1 MSPPL
6 RITFLITD
14 LEVGGAEKFMVELLC
29 RLNRQ
34 VFDPHVVVL
43 SGVPHRRH
51 LLDRLDRCQ
60 IPVSFLRVRNLFS
73 LPGGVAKLV
82 RHLRTFRPKILQSFL
97 FHANFLGRLAAKV
110 AGVPTVIC
118 GIRVAEREHPWHLWL
133 DRLTATW
140 VDRYVC
146 VSEAVAKFSAEV
158 GMLPES
164 KLTVIPNAVDVAAI
178 RCQNPADL
186 GKLFQPHWG
195 GSRQVSHETR
205 FGERVCAIE
214 HVGADVQPV
223 ASETGQF
230 YMVAVGRLERQKGFD
245 WLLMTLA
252 PLLRKIRDLRLVI
265 VGSGPQEERLLSI
278 IARER
283 IEENVRLMG
292 FRDDAQ
298 AIIRACD
305 LFLLS
310 SLWEGMP
317 NALLEAMAAGKPV
330 VCVEVEGVREVL
342 GPLCEDQLIRDRNQD
357 EFRRAILKHYRDR
370 KYGALL
376 GRRNQR
382 QVEERFNWS
391 RVVEQYESLW
401 LSYLD

>member
-1 MSPPL
+1 
-6 RITFLITD
+6 
-14 LEVGGAEKFMVELLC
+14 
-29 RLNRQ
+29 
-34 VFDPHVVVL
+34 
-43 SGVPHRRH
+43 
-51 LLDRLDRCQ
+51 
-60 IPVSFLRVRNLFS
+60 
-73 LPGGVAKLV
+73 
-82 RHLRTFRPKILQSFL
+82 
-97 FHANFLGRLAAKV
+97 
-110 AGVPTVIC
+110 
-118 GIRVAEREHPWHLWL
+118 
-133 DRLTATW
+133 
-140 VDRYVC
+140 
-146 VSEAVAKFSAEV
+146 
-158 GMLPES
+158 
-164 KLTVIPNAVDVAAI
+164 
-178 RCQNPADL
+178 
-186 GKLFQPHWG
+186 
-195 GSRQVSHETR
+195 
-205 FGERVCAIE
+205 
-214 HVGADVQPV
+214 
-223 ASETGQF
+223 
-230 YMVAVGRLERQKGFD
+230 MVAVGRLERQKGFD

-283 IEENVRLMG
+283 IEENVRLVG